1 MMQRTIAAALCLLLS
16 AAAHAESPSG
26 EGPPTETIARNCTGC
41 HGPDGKSPGKIPVI
55 AGKPADDLAKK
66 MMEFRDGKR
75 EAALMGRIMKGFAD
89 DDMRRLAEY
98 FSGKK

>member
-1 MMQRTIAAALCLLLS
+1 MMKRAAAAALCLVL
-16 AAAHAESPSG
+16 AAVAHAESPSS

-41 HGPDGKSPGKIPVI
+41 HGPDGKSPGNIPVI

-75 EAALMGRIMKGFAD
+75 ESTLMVRIMKGFAD
-89 DDMRRLAEY
+89 EDIRRLAEY
-98 FSGKK
+98 FAGKK